1 MKLIPDLSRLLERLV
16 VINSKDAFRQIG
28 VEEESAVW
36 GKARTRVPGGEE
48 GRDFVVGQVDARREA
63 VALRQMPRD
72 REGDRRIQDHAEV
85 VGVASALP
93 EVVGVDHDVT
103 PDALLNS
110 DVELMTAPV

>member
-1 MKLIPDLSRLLERLV
+1 M
-16 VINSKDAFRQIG
+16 
-28 VEEESAVW
+28 
-36 GKARTRVPGGEE
+36 PGGEE
-48 GRDFVVGQVDARREA
+48 GRKTFVVGQVDARREA

-85 VGVASALP
+85 IGVASALP

-110 DVELMTAPV
+110 DVELMTAPGFERLGRASPRTPANPPSPVALEKIKFSL